1 MSSDVSGNIAFVCQR
16 HNAKVVINELGLNNA
31 SNITSTYV
39 KAVKPVVKTVSD
51 NTSLLKNKFNFEV
64 NEINKKIPNYWN
76 PKLHKNST
84 KSRFII
90 AAPRYSV

>member
-31 SNITSTYV
+31 SNITTYV

-64 NEINKKIPNYWN
+64 NEINKKILLEP
-76 PKLHKNST
+76 
-84 KSRFII
+84 
-90 AAPRYSV
+90 